1 MALTINA
8 VTEIGN
14 RAVLQVLSR
23 LWDVGPSLPFDRT
36 YVPANSYG
44 ERFLY
49 PGMIVGRNCDQSKY
63 VPYSTGGASYGA
75 YSSYAVGIIYILY
88 DFTYEE
94 QIVAPA
100 TRAAA
105 IEAHCYVYGSGT
117 LGSIPDAVKTATGMK
132 LIQWD

>member
-1 MALTINA
+1 MALTMNA

-23 LWDVGPSLPFDRT
+23 LWDVGASLPFDRT
-36 YVPANSYG
+36 YVPENSYG

-49 PGMIVGRNCDQSKY
+49 PGMIVGKNDDQSKY
-63 VPYSTGGASYGA
+63 VPYGTGASYGA
-75 YSSYAVGIIYILY
+75 YSAYACGVIYTMY

-105 IEAHCYVYGSGT
+105 IESLCYVYGSGT
-117 LGSIPDAVKTATGMK
+117 LGSIPDAVKDATGMK